1 MHVNN
6 LLLQDVERLRSD
18 GLMLTVILSSG
29 EPMPVHY
36 YDQIGRTFVDYLLDF
51 IEDPPNR
58 QFEVEVCDVFIG
70 VLLAYNLQF
79 NDIAN
84 NTLIDTLSRR
94 VNVKTFVEKI
104 LLLLN
109 REEDPTAI
117 IEGEYTGVDYNVHG
131 REVHATQKIMLD
143 IFKHKDCHKCFY
155 TNDLYVLIDIIVR
168 CLCDLSWEDSRRY
181 IYVDMCELVLRHS
194 NYDDHLHRFKDLE
207 HCFLRILEEE
217 ESKDRRKIHDICKEH
232 SAFSSLVIE
241 S

>member
-1 MHVNN
+1 
-6 LLLQDVERLRSD
+6 
-18 GLMLTVILSSG
+18 MLTVILSSG

-36 YDQIGRTFVDYLLDF
+36 YDQIGGTFVDYLLDF

-70 VLLAYNLQF
+70 VLLAYNLQLK
-79 NDIAN
+79 DISN

-117 IEGEYTGVDYNVHG
+117 IEGEYTGVDYNVHE

-143 IFKHKDCHKCFY
+143 IFKHKDCHKVFY

-168 CLCDLSWEDSRRY
+168 CLCDLSWEDPKRY

-217 ESKDRRKIHDICKEH
+217 ESKDRRKIYDICKEH